1 MHLTLKERYVL
12 WHAPFPPSGITLQNL
27 LYKRWFL
34 WVSKYNYHL
43 FSDQVRRG
51 VGQFLIWRHALHT
64 LQACLHRRNAACIN
78 LWCQI
83 TNTPSNS
90 VRKQMTLS
98 SSVWHLWIVNVISLK
113 KRVQCNSNM
122 RQDAFYKKYI
132 LWLGALEEEE
142 EFFVYNFSLPQTS
155 PGIPCFFPHQNHPM
169 PVCVS
174 VRY

>member
-1 MHLTLKERYVL
+1 MFCDVH
-12 WHAPFPPSGITLQNL
+12 PFPLQGSLCKTYFTKDDFYEFQNIIITC
-27 LYKRWFL
+27 FL
-34 WVSKYNYHL
+34 TKL
-43 FSDQVRRG
+43 GGG
-51 VGQFLIWRHALHT
+51 VGQFLIWHHALHT

-90 VRKQMTLS
+90 VRKEMALS

-113 KRVQCNSNM
+113 KRVQCTSN
-122 RQDAFYKKYI
+122 RCQDAFYKKYI

-155 PGIPCFFPHQNHPM
+155 PGIPSFFPHQNQLM